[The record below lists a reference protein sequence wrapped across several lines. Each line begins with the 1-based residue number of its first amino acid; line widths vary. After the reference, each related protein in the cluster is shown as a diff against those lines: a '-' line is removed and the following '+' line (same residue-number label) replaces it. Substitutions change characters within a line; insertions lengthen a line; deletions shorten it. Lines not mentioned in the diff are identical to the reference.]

1 MQKMVIKR
9 VGVLSLAKIQAVIML
24 VFGLIVGVFYGL
36 ILMTFGAMFSSMGA
50 GTRGSGEAAGGVFI
64 AGLMAMIFIPIV
76 YGIIGF
82 IAGALGAFVYNS
94 AVKFVG
100 GLEMEMEAVPTGY
113 GAQPPYGTQPPY
125 GQQQP
130 PQWGAPHSY

>member
-1 MQKMVIKR
+1 MQKMMIKR
-9 VGVLSLAKIQAVIML
+9 VGVLSVAKIQAMIML
-24 VFGLIVGVFYGL
+24 VFGLIIGVFYGL

-50 GTRGSGEAAGGVFI
+50 GARGSGEAAGGVFI
-64 AGLMAMIFIPIV
+64 AGLMAMIFVPIV

-82 IAGALGAFVYNS
+82 IAGALGAFVYNT

-100 GLEMEMEAVPTGY
+100 GVEIEMEAVATGY
-113 GAQPPYGTQPPY
+113 GAQPPYGSQPPY